1 MKCVCTA
8 CKQEL
13 DLQLY
18 FYDVEIIKDTSYL
31 ELDPEYY
38 ACAKI
43 KGICPCCGYLIRDSL
58 KSVISCNDIV
68 QFIKEKNYD
77 EVKDI

>member
-8 CKQEL
+8 CRQEL

-18 FYDVEIIKDTSYL
+18 FYDVEIIKDMRYPL
-31 ELDPEYY
+31 DDPEYY

-43 KGICPCCGYLIRDSL
+43 KGICPYCGYLIRDSL
-58 KSVISCNDIV
+58 KSIISRNDIV
-68 QFIKEKNYD
+68 QFIKDRNYD
-77 EVKDI
+77 